1 MKKGTTT
8 PILLLVLG
16 ILLAFPAAA
25 GEPEEATLDVLIST
39 IESNKKALI
48 AVNLGLDDEESFGY
62 PQRRLVAD
70 RLECVCGMAD
80 DLPVDVPEAIERQR
94 IPGIGQPHE
103 GQAVGLA
110 H

>member
-48 AVNLGLDDEESFGY
+48 AVNLGLDDEEAQAFWPIYDRYEGELSAI
-62 PQRRLVAD
+62 RTRLAA
-70 RLECVCGMAD
+70 LID
-80 DLPVDVPEAIERQR
+80 DYTKNFATLSDE
-94 IPGIGQPHE
+94 
-103 GQAVGLA
+103 
-110 H
+110 